1 MKDMVGLTAMAERPV
16 TLDMGE
22 GVSSA
27 LLSACQA
34 GDRTALERLFTQFAP
49 KVFRWAVLLGMSAQ
63 DAEDAS
69 QEVLATAAR
78 RIEVCEAEAALGSWM
93 FQITRRVVANARR
106 SAWVKRILRREE
118 DEGDIPAFV
127 PTPQVETDTEL
138 AVRRCFK
145 RLSLTQA
152 EVLLLCEVEGYTRPE
167 VARMLGVPEGT
178 VASRLRLARDA
189 FRRQWDADA
198 VTAEDGGGP

>member
-1 MKDMVGLTAMAERPV
+1 MKDMVGLSAVAERPV
-16 TLDMGE
+16 AIDDGE

-34 GDRTALERLFTQFAP
+34 GDRTALERLFTDQAP
-49 KVFRWAVLLGMSAQ
+49 RVYRWAVLLGLSGA
-63 DAEDAS
+63 DAEDVA

-78 RIEVCEAEAALGSWM
+78 RIGTCEAEAALSSWLY
-93 FQITRRVVANARR
+93 QITRRVVANARR
-106 SAWVKRILRREE
+106 SAWVRRIFRRGE
-118 DEGDIPAFV
+118 DDDAVPAFV
-127 PTPQVETDTEL
+127 GTAQVEPDTEL

-145 RLSLTQA
+145 RLSVMQA

-167 VARMLGVPEGT
+167 VAQMLGVPEGT

-189 FRRQWDADA
+189 FRRQWQSDAA
-198 VTAEDGGGP
+198 VVDEGGGP